1 MGQGVRAGAALGYLL
16 LGDRKEREKE
26 FRSWDGAGQA
36 ATH

>member
-16 LGDRKEREKE
+16 LGDRKERERE
-26 FRSWDGAGQA
+26 FKSRDGARQA